1 MWKMWQLSW
10 NESDFEQGV
19 ILYFIFQA
27 VATEYFTG
35 MTPTV
40 GSYRHGDAPW
50 G

>member
-1 MWKMWQLSW
+1 MWQLSW
-10 NESDFEQGV
+10 NESDFEQGI

-27 VATEYFTG
+27 VAAEYFTG